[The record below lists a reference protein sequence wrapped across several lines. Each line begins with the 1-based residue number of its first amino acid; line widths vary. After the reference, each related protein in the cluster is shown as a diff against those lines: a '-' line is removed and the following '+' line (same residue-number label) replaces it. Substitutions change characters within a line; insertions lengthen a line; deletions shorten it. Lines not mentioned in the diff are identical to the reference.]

1 MSESEWGTRENSV
14 RVQKRK
20 GENRFRVW
28 KRKRTDLE
36 SREASRVIEW
46 KPFCCKVLRMGKNI
60 GWFGRRRWRRRR
72 IEERGWFG
80 RRRRRRI
87 EERDRP
93 RKKEKGGEE
102 KAG

>member
-36 SREASRVIEW
+36 SREATV
-46 KPFCCKVLRMGKNI
+46 F
-60 GWFGRRRWRRRR
+60 
-72 IEERGWFG
+72 
-80 RRRRRRI
+80 
-87 EERDRP
+87 
-93 RKKEKGGEE
+93 
-102 KAG
+102 AGA